1 MLEKLEGLGL
11 APARLLVGLLTVVA
25 VAVFGWWLLRPPPAP
40 VEQQLPMAA
49 PATTAGT
56 PAASTTTGPTEVVV
70 HVAGAVARPGV
81 QRVAADRRVADVVDA
96 AGGLSAEADP
106 NRINLAAPLTDGM
119 QVYVPKVGEEAPPVA
134 AGSVPADGGAGSE
147 GSGPDAPVNVNTA
160 GADEL
165 DELPGVGPA
174 TAEAIIEHRE
184 ANGPFTTV
192 DQLLDVRGIGDAKL
206 AELRDRV
213 VL

>member
-11 APARLLVGLLTVVA
+11 APARLLVGLVTVV
-25 VAVFGWWLLRPPPAP
+25 VVVVIGWWLLRPPPAP
-40 VEQQLPMAA
+40 VEQQIPMAA
-49 PATTAGT
+49 PATTAGGA
-56 PAASTTTGPTEVVV
+56 PAASTTTGPAEVVV

-81 QRVAADRRVADVVDA
+81 QRVAADQRVGDVVDA
-96 AGGLSAEADP
+96 AGGLSPEADA

-119 QVYVPKVGEEAPPVA
+119 QVYVPKVGEAAPPPVA
-134 AGSVPADGGAGSE
+134 G
-147 GSGPDAPVNVNTA
+147 GSGPAGGDGGDSEPPVNVNTA
-160 GADEL
+160 GADGL

-174 TAEAIIEHRE
+174 TADAIIEHRE

-206 AELRDRV
+206 AELRPLV
-213 VL
+213 TV